1 MNKVIAINLGGNAY
15 QLEEGGY
22 DALRAYLENAAATLQ
37 GNPDRDEIIADI
49 EQAIAEKFRAL
60 NSSHKTVVTQK
71 EITAVLAE
79 MGPIEAETAEGG
91 KSGPGSAPAPEPTEE
106 KTRTKPEGHPR
117 RLYRINDGAMAA
129 GVCNGIGV
137 YLNLDP
143 TFVRLAFVFLT
154 LIGGSGL
161 IVYIVMAIV
170 VPEARTAEEKASAS
184 GGPATAKEF
193 IRRAQEGYYAAMK
206 GFPDRKARRE
216 WERRFKRDFRSH
228 ADQWQYNWQS
238 FWTEHAPFQ
247 GATGIA
253 LLFISLLHGILT
265 VVWICALISLLAT
278 GAVFGVAL
286 PSNVPVWLA
295 AIVLIVLFG
304 LVVGPLK
311 MARRMCYW
319 GLGRPKWTWS
329 FVFLL
334 DAVVGIAVATALLWL
349 AVLHFPE
356 LREALH
362 SIQTLA
368 HQGAADIRSWW
379 NTK

>member
-1 MNKVIAINLGGNAY
+1 
-15 QLEEGGY
+15 
-22 DALRAYLENAAATLQ
+22 
-37 GNPDRDEIIADI
+37 
-49 EQAIAEKFRAL
+49 
-60 NSSHKTVVTQK
+60 
-71 EITAVLAE
+71 
-79 MGPIEAETAEGG
+79 
-91 KSGPGSAPAPEPTEE
+91 
-106 KTRTKPEGHPR
+106 
-117 RLYRINDGAMAA
+117 
-129 GVCNGIGV
+129 
-137 YLNLDP
+137 
-143 TFVRLAFVFLT
+143 
-154 LIGGSGL
+154 
-161 IVYIVMAIV
+161 MAIV
-170 VPEARTAEEKASAS
+170 VPEARTSEEKASAS

-238 FWTEHAPFQ
+238 FWTEHAQFQ

-253 LLFISLLHGILT
+253 LPFISLLHGILT

-295 AIVLIVLFG
+295 AIVLIFLFG
-304 LVVGPLK
+304 LVAGPLK

-334 DAVVGIAVATALLWL
+334 DAVVGIAVAMALLWL

-362 SIQTLA
+362 SIPTLA
-368 HQGAADIRSWW
+368 HQGAADIQSWW
-379 NTK
+379 NKK